1 MLAFLIGLRSKK
13 TLFLFPV
20 GNKIAISINLTVNLS
35 LGGALMKSGG
45 EVSINFVEPACARC
59 KIKVNLYLARLIA
72 ALSNPVAFVATL
84 CRDDRF
90 VDKAIM

>member
-13 TLFLFPV
+13 RCFCFLWEI
-20 GNKIAISINLTVNLS
+20 NIAISINLTVNLS

-72 ALSNPVAFVATL
+72 ALLNPVAFVATL